1 MKKNLTLRHRLIA
14 AMPYS
19 LLHFLIEYRCFKAF
33 MRNACNS
40 SIGLRDD
47 TIVLLIEIN
56 TLSPSEIFDCV
67 FIWKLTPE
75 GYNFWYRRKNWYKEY
90 LNNLKHYQNEQSRK

>member
-40 SIGLRDD
+40 SIGLRDG
-47 TIVLLIEIN
+47 TIISLVETN
-56 TLSPSEIFDCV
+56 SMSPTNIFDFAFV
-67 FIWKLTPE
+67 WKDTPE

-90 LNNLKHYQNEQSRK
+90 LNSLKTLSK